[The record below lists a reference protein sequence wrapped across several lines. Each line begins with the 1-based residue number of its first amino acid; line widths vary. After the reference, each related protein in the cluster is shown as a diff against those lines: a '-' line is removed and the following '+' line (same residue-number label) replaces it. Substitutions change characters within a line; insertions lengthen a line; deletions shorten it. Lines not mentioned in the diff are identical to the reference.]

1 MTFLKIGLN
10 IKHPVV
16 RPPEELWLR
25 FRSWSYID
33 QDFSNIGHL
42 YYYNSTTKQSTY
54 NRPTL
59 ASQTLPNP
67 LSGSFGGPLSQRY
80 NQYNAD
86 QSSSTNDVLPSHGPF
101 GNPQLGHNRRGGKDG
116 GRGGSFNSSRARH
129 RDTPKKKYPIPGCE
143 PWCLVETKLGRRFV
157 FNPDKGESYWR
168 FPPEVMKAV
177 VDFDNAEYEERK
189 RREQG
194 ESSDVEQS
202 GLAAAQEELAAVNT
216 AIPTALPAPGPAA
229 PGTSPGLVDSD
240 GEEYEEVE
248 VTDNEDDLHPS
259 KRQKIEEGDTEQP
272 VEFDEDDIAYQL
284 AAMGEDYGLDRGE
297 YGDLEDEELE
307 EGAEGLTLTKDDSK
321 ALFKDML
328 NDFQINPYTP
338 WEKVVEAGHIIE
350 DDRYIVLPNMKS
362 RKEVWDEWSRDRI
375 QQLRA
380 QREKEEKRDPRIP
393 YFAFLESH
401 ATPKLYWPEF
411 RRKYRNEP
419 EMRAAKVTDKDRE
432 KWYREYINRL
442 KLPESTL
449 RADLVTLL
457 KSTPLHA
464 INRSTTIDTLPPI
477 ILTDMRY
484 ISLRKSIRTPL
495 IEAHMASLPPASTDL
510 EISPEDEE
518 AQAKKKQERK
528 RREKALAERQK
539 QVEDEKR
546 RQRGALKQS
555 KGMLREEEDEVQRAM
570 RVGKGGL
577 LGYIGAD

>member
-1 MTFLKIGLN
+1 
-10 IKHPVV
+10 
-16 RPPEELWLR
+16 
-25 FRSWSYID
+25 
-33 QDFSNIGHL
+33 
-42 YYYNSTTKQSTY
+42 
-54 NRPTL
+54 
-59 ASQTLPNP
+59 
-67 LSGSFGGPLSQRY
+67 
-80 NQYNAD
+80 
-86 QSSSTNDVLPSHGPF
+86 
-101 GNPQLGHNRRGGKDG
+101 
-116 GRGGSFNSSRARH
+116 
-129 RDTPKKKYPIPGCE
+129 
-143 PWCLVETKLGRRFV
+143 
-157 FNPDKGESYWR
+157 
-168 FPPEVMKAV
+168 MKAV
-177 VDFDNAEYEERK
+177 VDFDKAEYEERK

-194 ESSDVEQS
+194 GSSDVEHS
-202 GLAAAQEELAAVNT
+202 GLAAAQEELAAVNA
-216 AIPTALPAPGPAA
+216 AIPTASPAPGPAA
-229 PGTSPGLVDSD
+229 PKTSPGLVDSD

-248 VTDNEDDLHPS
+248 VTDNEDDEHPS
-259 KRQKIEEGDTEQP
+259 KRQKTEEGDTEQP

-307 EGAEGLTLTKDDSK
+307 EGAEGLTLTKDDAK

-328 NDFQINPYTP
+328 NDFRISPYTP
-338 WEKVVEAGHIIE
+338 WDKVIEAGHIIE
-350 DDRYIVLPNMKS
+350 DDRYVVLPNMKS

-380 QREKEEKRDPRIP
+380 QRENEEKRDPRIP

-457 KSTPLHA
+457 KSIPLHA
-464 INRSTTIDTLPPI
+464 INRSTTIDTLPPN

-495 IEAHMASLPPASTDL
+495 IEAHVASLPPTSTDL
-510 EISPEDEE
+510 EISPEEEE
-518 AQAKKKQERK
+518 AQAKEKQERD

-546 RQRGALKQS
+546 RQRGALKHS

-570 RVGKGGL
+570 RIGKGGL

>member
-1 MTFLKIGLN
+1 M
-10 IKHPVV
+10 
-16 RPPEELWLR
+16 
-25 FRSWSYID
+25 
-33 QDFSNIGHL
+33 
-42 YYYNSTTKQSTY
+42 
-54 NRPTL
+54 
-59 ASQTLPNP
+59 
-67 LSGSFGGPLSQRY
+67 
-80 NQYNAD
+80 
-86 QSSSTNDVLPSHGPF
+86 
-101 GNPQLGHNRRGGKDG
+101 
-116 GRGGSFNSSRARH
+116 
-129 RDTPKKKYPIPGCE
+129 
-143 PWCLVETKLGRRFV
+143 

-177 VDFDNAEYEERK
+177 VDFDKAWYEERK

-194 ESSDVEQS
+194 ESSDVEHS
-202 GLAAAQEELAAVNT
+202 RLAAVQEELAAVNAAT
-216 AIPTALPAPGPAA
+216 PTASPALGPAA
-229 PGTSPGLVDSD
+229 PGISPGLVDSD

-248 VTDNEDDLHPS
+248 VTDNEDDEHPS
-259 KRQKIEEGDTEQP
+259 KRQKTEEGDAEQL
-272 VEFDEDDIAYQL
+272 VEFNEDDIAYQL

-307 EGAEGLTLTKDDSK
+307 EGAEGLTLSKDDAK

-328 NDFQINPYTP
+328 NDFRISPYTP
-338 WEKVVEAGHIIE
+338 WEKVIEAGHIIE
-350 DDRYIVLPNMKS
+350 DDRYVVLPNMKS
-362 RKEVWDEWSRDRI
+362 RKEVWDEWSRHRI

-380 QREKEEKRDPRIP
+380 QREKEENRDPRIP

-401 ATPKLYWPEF
+401 ATPNLYWPEF

-442 KLPESTL
+442 KLPGSTL

-464 INRSTTIDTLPPI
+464 INRSTTIDTLPPN

-484 ISLRKSIRTPL
+484 VSLKKSIRTPL
-495 IEAHMASLPPASTDL
+495 IEAHVASLPPASTDL
-510 EISPEDEE
+510 EISPEEEE
-518 AQAKKKQERK
+518 AQAKEKQERE
-528 RREKALAERQK
+528 RRERALAERQR

-570 RVGKGGL
+570 RIGKGGL
-577 LGYIGAD
+577 LGYIEAD

>member
-1 MTFLKIGLN
+1 M
-10 IKHPVV
+10 
-16 RPPEELWLR
+16 
-25 FRSWSYID
+25 
-33 QDFSNIGHL
+33 
-42 YYYNSTTKQSTY
+42 
-54 NRPTL
+54 
-59 ASQTLPNP
+59 
-67 LSGSFGGPLSQRY
+67 
-80 NQYNAD
+80 
-86 QSSSTNDVLPSHGPF
+86 
-101 GNPQLGHNRRGGKDG
+101 
-116 GRGGSFNSSRARH
+116 
-129 RDTPKKKYPIPGCE
+129 
-143 PWCLVETKLGRRFV
+143 

-177 VDFDNAEYEERK
+177 VDFDNAEYKERK
-189 RREQG
+189 RREQ
-194 ESSDVEQS
+194 EKSSREEQS
-202 GLAAAQEELAAVNT
+202 GLVAAQQEAPAVNAAIST
-216 AIPTALPAPGPAA
+216 A
-229 PGTSPGLVDSD
+229 SPGLGPTAPELSPGFVDSD

-248 VTDNEDDLHPS
+248 VTDNEDDEHLS
-259 KRQKIEEGDTEQP
+259 KRQKTEEGDTEQP

-307 EGAEGLTLTKDDSK
+307 EGAEGLTLTNDDAK
-321 ALFKDML
+321 ALFQDML
-328 NDFQINPYTP
+328 NDFRISPYTP
-338 WEKVVEAGHIIE
+338 WEKVIEAGHIIE
-350 DDRYIVLPNMKS
+350 DDRYVVLPNMKS

-380 QREKEEKRDPRIP
+380 QREREEKRDPRIP
-393 YFAFLESH
+393 YLAFLESH

-432 KWYREYINRL
+432 KWYREYVNRL
-442 KLPESTL
+442 KVPESTL

-464 INRSTTIDTLPPI
+464 INRSTTIDTLPPN

-484 ISLRKSIRTPL
+484 VSLRKSIRTPL
-495 IEAHMASLPPASTDL
+495 IEAHLASLPPASTDH
-510 EISPEDEE
+510 EISPEEEE
-518 AQAKKKQERK
+518 AQTKEKLERE

-555 KGMLREEEDEVQRAM
+555 KDMLREGEDDVQRAM

-577 LGYIGAD
+577 LGYIEAD

>member
-1 MTFLKIGLN
+1 MK
-10 IKHPVV
+10 
-16 RPPEELWLR
+16 
-25 FRSWSYID
+25 
-33 QDFSNIGHL
+33 
-42 YYYNSTTKQSTY
+42 
-54 NRPTL
+54 
-59 ASQTLPNP
+59 
-67 LSGSFGGPLSQRY
+67 
-80 NQYNAD
+80 
-86 QSSSTNDVLPSHGPF
+86 
-101 GNPQLGHNRRGGKDG
+101 
-116 GRGGSFNSSRARH
+116 
-129 RDTPKKKYPIPGCE
+129 
-143 PWCLVETKLGRRFV
+143 TKLGRRFV

-168 FPPEVMKAV
+168 FPPEIMKAI
-177 VDFDNAEYEERK
+177 VDFDKAEYEERK

-194 ESSDVEQS
+194 EISDVGDS
-202 GLAAAQEELAAVNT
+202 GLAAAQKEPAALNAVNST
-216 AIPTALPAPGPAA
+216 ASPALGPAA
-229 PGTSPGLVDSD
+229 PEISPGLVDSD

-248 VTDNEDDLHPS
+248 VTDNEDDEHLS
-259 KRQKIEEGDTEQP
+259 KRQKTEENEAEQP
-272 VEFDEDDIAYQL
+272 VDFNEDDIAYQL

-297 YGDLEDEELE
+297 YGDFEDEELE
-307 EGAEGLTLTKDDSK
+307 EGAEGMTLTKDDAK

-328 NDFQINPYTP
+328 NDFRISPYTP
-338 WEKVVEAGHIIE
+338 WEKVVDAGHIIE
-350 DDRYIVLPNMKS
+350 DDRYVVLPNMKS

-380 QREKEEKRDPRIP
+380 QREREEKRDPRIP

-419 EMRAAKVTDKDRE
+419 EMRAARVTDKDRE

-457 KSTPLHA
+457 KSTPPHA
-464 INRSTTIDTLPPI
+464 INRSTTIDTLPPN

-484 ISLRKSIRTPL
+484 ISLRQSIRTPL
-495 IEAHMASLPPASTDL
+495 IEAHVASLPPASTIL
-510 EISPEDEE
+510 EISPDEGE
-518 AQAKKKQERK
+518 AQAKEKQERE

-570 RVGKGGL
+570 RIGKGGL
-577 LGYIGAD
+577 LGYIEAD

>member
-1 MTFLKIGLN
+1 M
-10 IKHPVV
+10 
-16 RPPEELWLR
+16 
-25 FRSWSYID
+25 
-33 QDFSNIGHL
+33 
-42 YYYNSTTKQSTY
+42 
-54 NRPTL
+54 
-59 ASQTLPNP
+59 
-67 LSGSFGGPLSQRY
+67 
-80 NQYNAD
+80 
-86 QSSSTNDVLPSHGPF
+86 
-101 GNPQLGHNRRGGKDG
+101 
-116 GRGGSFNSSRARH
+116 
-129 RDTPKKKYPIPGCE
+129 
-143 PWCLVETKLGRRFV
+143 

-177 VDFDNAEYEERK
+177 VDFDKAEYEERK

-194 ESSDVEQS
+194 ESSNVEYS
-202 GLAAAQEELAAVNT
+202 GLAAAQEEPVAVNA
-216 AIPTALPAPGPAA
+216 AIPTASPAPGPAA
-229 PGTSPGLVDSD
+229 PETSPGLVDSD

-248 VTDNEDDLHPS
+248 VTDNEDDEHPS
-259 KRQKIEEGDTEQP
+259 KRRKTEEGDTEQP

-297 YGDLEDEELE
+297 YGDLEDEELG
-307 EGAEGLTLTKDDSK
+307 EGAEGLTLTKDDAK

-328 NDFQINPYTP
+328 GDFRINPYTP
-338 WEKVVEAGHIIE
+338 WEKVIEAGHIIE
-350 DDRYIVLPNMKS
+350 DDRYVVLPNMKS

-375 QQLRA
+375 QQYRA

-464 INRSTTIDTLPPI
+464 INRSTTIDTLPPN

-495 IEAHMASLPPASTDL
+495 VEAHVASLPPASTDL
-510 EISPEDEE
+510 KISPEDEE
-518 AQAKKKQERK
+518 AQAKEKQ
-528 RREKALAERQK
+528 
-539 QVEDEKR
+539 
-546 RQRGALKQS
+546 
-555 KGMLREEEDEVQRAM
+555 
-570 RVGKGGL
+570 
-577 LGYIGAD
+577 

>member
-1 MTFLKIGLN
+1 M
-10 IKHPVV
+10 
-16 RPPEELWLR
+16 
-25 FRSWSYID
+25 
-33 QDFSNIGHL
+33 
-42 YYYNSTTKQSTY
+42 
-54 NRPTL
+54 
-59 ASQTLPNP
+59 
-67 LSGSFGGPLSQRY
+67 
-80 NQYNAD
+80 
-86 QSSSTNDVLPSHGPF
+86 
-101 GNPQLGHNRRGGKDG
+101 
-116 GRGGSFNSSRARH
+116 FNS
-129 RDTPKKKYPIPGCE
+129 
-143 PWCLVETKLGRRFV
+143 
-157 FNPDKGESYWR
+157 DKGESYWR

-177 VDFDNAEYEERK
+177 VDFDNAEYKERK

-194 ESSDVEQS
+194 KSSREEQS
-202 GLAAAQEELAAVNT
+202 GLVAAQQEAPAVNA
-216 AIPTALPAPGPAA
+216 AIPTASPVLGPAA
-229 PGTSPGLVDSD
+229 PELSPGFVDSD

-248 VTDNEDDLHPS
+248 VTDNEDDEHPS
-259 KRQKIEEGDTEQP
+259 KRQKIEEGDAEQP

-297 YGDLEDEELE
+297 YGNLEDNELE
-307 EGAEGLTLTKDDSK
+307 EGAEGLTLTNDDAK
-321 ALFKDML
+321 ALFQDML
-328 NDFQINPYTP
+328 NDFRISPYTP
-338 WEKVVEAGHIIE
+338 WEKVIEAGHIIE
-350 DDRYIVLPNMKS
+350 DDRYVVLPNMKS

-393 YFAFLESH
+393 YLAFLESH

-419 EMRAAKVTDKDRE
+419 EMRVAKVTDKDRE
-432 KWYREYINRL
+432 KWYREYVNRL

-464 INRSTTIDTLPPI
+464 INRSTTIDTLPPN

-495 IEAHMASLPPASTDL
+495 IEAHVASLPPASTDL
-510 EISPEDEE
+510 EISPEEEE
-518 AQAKKKQERK
+518 AQAKEKQERE
-528 RREKALAERQK
+528 RRERALAERQK

-555 KGMLREEEDEVQRAM
+555 RDMLREGEDDVQRAM

-577 LGYIGAD
+577 LGYIEAD